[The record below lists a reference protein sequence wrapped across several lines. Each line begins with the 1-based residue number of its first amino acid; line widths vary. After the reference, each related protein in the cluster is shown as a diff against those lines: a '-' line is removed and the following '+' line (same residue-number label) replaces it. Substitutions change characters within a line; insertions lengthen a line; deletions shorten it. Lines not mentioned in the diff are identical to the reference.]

1 MSSQKRKSNFSAIQ
15 FGHIVSVTVKWVEPI
30 GFDLPFRNL
39 MFLPSRSCSMPC
51 ATWLDPQSFSLSM
64 CPRSQYIIIFHKG
77 KKWSCSLCKIVQ
89 IRTMFELLFYVT
101 QLTILETYCV
111 MQVSKI
117 QAKHNL
123 LAGQR
128 D

>member
-1 MSSQKRKSNFSAIQ
+1 
-15 FGHIVSVTVKWVEPI
+15 
-30 GFDLPFRNL
+30 
-39 MFLPSRSCSMPC
+39 
-51 ATWLDPQSFSLSM
+51 
-64 CPRSQYIIIFHKG
+64 
-77 KKWSCSLCKIVQ
+77 
-89 IRTMFELLFYVT
+89 MFELLFYVT